1 VNVKMRDI
9 CAWIENVRRRR
20 EWDCERHVPSSW
32 VSLYFNPIVLFSIG
46 PPSFPPS
53 AMAAP
58 TNVAVPL
65 PVGEKP
71 IAKPKKQPYPFWLG
85 GN

>member
-1 VNVKMRDI
+1 VGLVGEP
-9 CAWIENVRRRR
+9 CPVG
-20 EWDCERHVPSSW
+20 C
-32 VSLYFNPIVLFSIG
+32 VSFSIFQLDC
-46 PPSFPPS
+46 PLLHRALPSFPPP
-53 AMAAP
+53 AMSAP
-58 TNVAVPL
+58 TNVAAPPL